1 MVSVTLF
8 WKKMILEG
16 YRFDL
21 ILLLVNVG
29 LIYYFMKKAEG
40 GKLPTIRQIPFIE
53 ELDSIVGRAA
63 EMGRP
68 IHYSTGYGGLHDE
81 WAVMCVAG
89 LALLSKVAEL
99 CGKYR
104 VWLQFTCFR
113 GYLVPIGQDL
123 LKKGYEKGGN
133 PDMYTPDMVSYVGE
147 DQPAYIA
154 FMMDYFMTERPAV
167 AMMFGAIQA
176 EMNHHLMM
184 SARVGAICCAGT
196 PRLYYQGKMA
206 LMADFAL
213 LGEELYVAGA
223 SITKD
228 PVHLGSVE
236 AEDYSKIIVIL
247 LMIFAA
253 IAVNINMPDLFSGL
267 VGW

>member
-1 MVSVTLF
+1 MIVT
-8 WKKMILEG
+8 G
-16 YRFDL
+16 RRFDL
-21 ILLLVNVG
+21 LILLVNVA
-29 LIYYFMKKAEG
+29 LMYLFMRKAEG
-40 GKLPTIRQIPFIE
+40 GKPPKIRTIPFLD

-68 IHYSTGYGGLHDE
+68 IHFSTGYGGLHDE

-123 LKKGYEKGGN
+123 LKTGYEKGGN
-133 PDMYTPDMVSYVGE
+133 PDMYSPDMVSYVGE

-154 FMMDYFMTERPAV
+154 FMMDYFMSQRPAV

-184 SARVGAICCAGT
+184 SARVGAVSCAGT

-228 PVHLGSVE
+228 PVHLGSIE
-236 AEDYSKIIVIL
+236 AEDWSKLVVIVL
-247 LMIFAA
+247 LLFAA
-253 IAVNINMPDLFSGL
+253 IAVNIGMPTLFSGL
-267 VGW
+267 MKW

>member
-1 MVSVTLF
+1 
-8 WKKMILEG
+8 MILEG
-16 YRFDL
+16 YRFDFI
-21 ILLLVNVG
+21 ILLLSVA
-29 LIYYFMKKAEG
+29 LMYYFMKKAERG
-40 GKLPTIRQIPFIE
+40 DVPNIRSIPFLE

-68 IHYSTGYGGLHDE
+68 IHFSTGYGGLHDE

-113 GYLVPIGQDL
+113 GYLVPIGRDI
-123 LKKGYEKGGN
+123 LKKGYETGGN
-133 PDMYTPDMVSYVGE
+133 PEMYSPDMVSYVGE

-154 FMMDYFMTERPAV
+154 YLMDYFMTERPAV

-184 SARVGAICCAGT
+184 CARIGAVCCAGT

-206 LMADFAL
+206 LIADYAL

-228 PVHLGSVE
+228 PIHLGTVE
-236 AEDYSKIIVIL
+236 AEDYFKLIVIFL
-247 LMIFAA
+247 LIIAA
-253 IAVNINMPDLFSGL
+253 ITVNIGMPSLFSNL

>member
-1 MVSVTLF
+1 
-8 WKKMILEG
+8 MILEG

-21 ILLLVNVG
+21 IILLLCG
-29 LIYYFMKKAEG
+29 ALMYYFMKKAERG
-40 GKLPTIRQIPFIE
+40 DVPNIRSIPFIE

-68 IHYSTGYGGLHDE
+68 IHFSTGYGGLHDE

-113 GYLVPIGQDL
+113 GYLVPIGRDI

-133 PDMYTPDMVSYVGE
+133 PEMYSPDMVSYVGE

-154 FMMDYFMTERPAV
+154 YLMDYFMSERPAV

-176 EMNHHLMM
+176 EMHHHLMM
-184 SARVGAICCAGT
+184 CARIGAVCCAGT

-206 LMADFAL
+206 LIADYAL

-223 SITKD
+223 SITQD
-228 PVHLGSVE
+228 PIHLGTIE
-236 AEDYSKIIVIL
+236 AEDYFKLIVIFL
-247 LMIFAA
+247 LIIAA
-253 IAVNINMPDLFSGL
+253 ITVNIGMPSLFNNL

>member
-1 MVSVTLF
+1 
-8 WKKMILEG
+8 MILEG
-16 YRFDL
+16 LRFDL
-21 ILLLVNVG
+21 IILVTNVV
-29 LIYYFMKKAEG
+29 LMYFFMRKAEG
-40 GKLPTIRQIPFIE
+40 GNPPRIRPVPFLS

-68 IHYSTGYGGLHDE
+68 IHFSTGYGGLHDE

-123 LKKGYEKGGN
+123 LKTGYEKGGN
-133 PDMYTPDMVSYVGE
+133 PDMYSPDMVSYVGE

-154 FMMDYFMTERPAV
+154 FMMDYFFAEKPAV

-184 SARVGAICCAGT
+184 SKRVGAICCSGT

-223 SITKD
+223 SITQD
-228 PVHLGSVE
+228 PVHLGSIE
-236 AEDYSKIIVIL
+236 AEDYSKFIVIGL
-247 LMIFAA
+247 LILGA
-253 IAVNINMPDLFSGL
+253 ITSTIGL
-267 VGW
+267 PEMLTGLLGW

>member
-1 MVSVTLF
+1 
-8 WKKMILEG
+8 MILIG
-16 YRFDL
+16 KRFDL
-21 ILLLVNVG
+21 IILLINVA
-29 LIYYFMKKAEG
+29 LMYWFMRKAEG
-40 GKLPTIRQIPFIE
+40 GKLPYIRTIPFIE

-68 IHYSTGYGGLHDE
+68 IHFSTGYGGLHDE

-99 CGKYR
+99 CGKFR

-113 GYLVPIGQDL
+113 GYLVPIGQDI
-123 LKKGYEKGGN
+123 LKAGYEKGGN
-133 PDMYTPDMVSYVGE
+133 PDMYSPDMVSYVGE

-154 FMMDYFMTERPAV
+154 FMMDYFMSAKPAV

-176 EMNHHLMM
+176 EMNNHLMM
-184 SARVGAICCAGT
+184 AARVGAICCAGT

-228 PVHLGSVE
+228 PVHLGSIE
-236 AEDYSKIIVIL
+236 AEDWSKILVLAL
-247 LMIFAA
+247 LAVAA
-253 IAVNINMPDLFSGL
+253 VAALIGWMPLFTSMMK
-267 VGW
+267 W